1 MSGHSK
7 WSKIKRKKGVND
19 ARRSANFTKLAN
31 AISLAARGGSD
42 PDTNFKLKMA
52 IDKAKS
58 NSLPKDNIDRAIKR
72 GTGEIEGQQ
81 IEELTYEGY
90 GPEGVA
96 IIVEIVTDNK
106 NRSSQEVKH
115 ILSKYGGKLAGP
127 GSVMWQFDYKG
138 VVTLELD
145 KLDDDTQLL
154 LIDAGAED
162 IKTDGGITLIT
173 QTDNLNILKNKV
185 VELKLPLIDHILEYV
200 PKETVKPTNENSLL
214 KLFDELD
221 ECDDVNNFFS
231 NADL

>member
-214 KLFDELD
+214 KLFDEPKLFCAARTD
-221 ECDDVNNFFS
+221 CV
-231 NADL
+231 